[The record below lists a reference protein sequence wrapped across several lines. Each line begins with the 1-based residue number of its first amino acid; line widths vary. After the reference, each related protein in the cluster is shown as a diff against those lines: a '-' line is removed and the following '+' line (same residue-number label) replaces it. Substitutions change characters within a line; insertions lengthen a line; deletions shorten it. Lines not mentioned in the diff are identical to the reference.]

1 MNNPITIEAEYTNKE
16 TSEGIII
23 QYAKVIN
30 KIDEGDVEG
39 AQEMT
44 DMLSSVQPD
53 FKYFDELKLDIEE
66 IKKQVKENT
75 EDIST
80 LKKSGG
86 RVVGANT
93 YMEFKNNFLNPLT
106 SKQELYEILNDLGS
120 SFEKEA
126 IKDISQICM
135 IPAMLF
141 SSLNENYLQNILDEG
156 ISISKNNENSRL
168 ENLYWVNRVN
178 AAILYIK
185 PNYFEDNLI
194 NNLLD
199 KYNNLLVLNNLS
211 QLELDVNRLNF
222 ISFYIMKSNSLN
234 NTKKILFIRYISY
247 LEDFELRYDF
257 INESMKNLAYEIKND
272 ETKIFEFVSW
282 MTKYF
287 FNNLESKVLLEE
299 FPLSTSWALNKS
311 TESFV
316 DFKQNIFD

>member
-1 MNNPITIEAEYTNKE
+1 
-16 TSEGIII
+16 
-23 QYAKVIN
+23 
-30 KIDEGDVEG
+30 
-39 AQEMT
+39 
-44 DMLSSVQPD
+44 
-53 FKYFDELKLDIEE
+53 
-66 IKKQVKENT
+66 
-75 EDIST
+75 
-80 LKKSGG
+80 
-86 RVVGANT
+86 
-93 YMEFKNNFLNPLT
+93 
-106 SKQELYEILNDLGS
+106 
-120 SFEKEA
+120 
-126 IKDISQICM
+126 
-135 IPAMLF
+135 
-141 SSLNENYLQNILDEG
+141 
-156 ISISKNNENSRL
+156 
-168 ENLYWVNRVN
+168 
-178 AAILYIK
+178 
-185 PNYFEDNLI
+185 NLI